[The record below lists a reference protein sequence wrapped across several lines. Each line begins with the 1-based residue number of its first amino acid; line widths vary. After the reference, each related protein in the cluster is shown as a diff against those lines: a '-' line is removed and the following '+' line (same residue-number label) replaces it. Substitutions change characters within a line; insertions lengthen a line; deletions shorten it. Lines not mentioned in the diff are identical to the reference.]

1 MDEVV
6 TFLDFF
12 ICNTMFFSSPF
23 LRVDCTTCMYTV
35 NDYMNKKLT
44 RSNTGK
50 RRMSRPELFIKER
63 NEKNG
68 IKIYRAVMKQSAE
81 QAEQVAEKT
90 VSRKRLLKFQHR
102 IKLSESTGVIVF
114 CVLLNMGLLG
124 CLAFELE
131 CFGSLSFS

>member
-12 ICNTMFFSSPF
+12 IYNTMFFSSPF
-23 LRVDCTTCMYTV
+23 LRLDCTTCMYTV

-63 NEKNG
+63 NEKKRNQNIPSG
-68 IKIYRAVMKQSAE
+68 HEAISGTSGAGGRKNSF
-81 QAEQVAEKT
+81 EKT
-90 VSRKRLLKFQHR
+90 ASEVS
-102 IKLSESTGVIVF
+102 T
-114 CVLLNMGLLG
+114 
-124 CLAFELE
+124 
-131 CFGSLSFS
+131 